1 MLFRP
6 DTEQDIYIFI
16 KDPGAGEDS
25 WMGFGLK
32 NLFSFRRYLLCQEE
46 YLRRQNF
53 FSPQEE
59 NIIWVFK
66 VSQCT
71 FCGGIFSDKFF
82 CQKRTPPKKR
92 ECCLS
97 PPFWATCTS
106 RREEILPQGGRRFYL
121 KKGGDFTSRSDWF
134 LPQGGRRV
142 QPCPRLTAAPG
153 KPAALLEI
161 CIRFQISL
169 FSAKFW
175 FC

>member
-106 RREEILPQGGRRFYL
+106 RREEILPQGV
-121 KKGGDFTSRSDWF
+121 
-134 LPQGGRRV
+134 RRV